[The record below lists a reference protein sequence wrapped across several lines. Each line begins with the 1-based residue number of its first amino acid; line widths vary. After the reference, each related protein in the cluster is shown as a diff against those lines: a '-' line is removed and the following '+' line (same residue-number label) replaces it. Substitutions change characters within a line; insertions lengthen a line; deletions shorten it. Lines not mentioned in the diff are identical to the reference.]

1 MKWEENH
8 EFQVQILVLGDVV
21 PSNEVLVWKVIG
33 YLCWWEITACQ
44 YIEDS
49 DAKNVLMQV
58 KALVQNAELDFQS
71 LYVESKDGNMTTHM
85 ALLVSNAL
93 EKINIYYVYA
103 TVLSSK
109 FSDSLIC
116 DKFVAEFAD
125 CLLENLKYLRE
136 YIADD
141 LPMNGKIIT
150 LETKIIFLK
159 NFLRFVA
166 NLSVENEKFQDL
178 LTHAL
183 DVISEAAHQSYRC
196 FVGNTSEPAEC
207 GFVNDV
213 VSSLDR
219 RIIPVN
225 CNVIHYYIPCQK
237 NNLAVEELDAGFVDF
252 LLDTLVEL
260 VSYKIILED
269 FTTYNINELVEDLM
283 FLKITSQIF
292 QNDGVKEEVARHSTG
307 RLAFLQEE
315 INLIKAEVHLM
326 SLPGPRWMTT
336 LKDRIQILYEEVVFL
351 QALLNAPD
359 DCCSLG
365 SEQNVLF
372 TQGQATVMMV
382 GSLIMA
388 LSNKESDEDTLN
400 KMELATSIFLERT
413 RIMKR
418 VAREIFGRG
427 PSKFP
432 KTNFLG
438 FLNSFLGNLKDLLL
452 HKADR
457 VPFPKHHIARMHD
470 ALEYLE
476 KKLWDV
482 ISQKNEHP

>member
-1 MKWEENH
+1 
-8 EFQVQILVLGDVV
+8 
-21 PSNEVLVWKVIG
+21 
-33 YLCWWEITACQ
+33 
-44 YIEDS
+44 
-49 DAKNVLMQV
+49 
-58 KALVQNAELDFQS
+58 
-71 LYVESKDGNMTTHM
+71 
-85 ALLVSNAL
+85 
-93 EKINIYYVYA
+93 
-103 TVLSSK
+103 
-109 FSDSLIC
+109 
-116 DKFVAEFAD
+116 
-125 CLLENLKYLRE
+125 
-136 YIADD
+136 
-141 LPMNGKIIT
+141 
-150 LETKIIFLK
+150 
-159 NFLRFVA
+159 
-166 NLSVENEKFQDL
+166 
-178 LTHAL
+178 
-183 DVISEAAHQSYRC
+183 
-196 FVGNTSEPAEC
+196 
-207 GFVNDV
+207 
-213 VSSLDR
+213 
-219 RIIPVN
+219 
-225 CNVIHYYIPCQK
+225 
-237 NNLAVEELDAGFVDF
+237 
-252 LLDTLVEL
+252 
-260 VSYKIILED
+260 
-269 FTTYNINELVEDLM
+269 
-283 FLKITSQIF
+283 
-292 QNDGVKEEVARHSTG
+292 
-307 RLAFLQEE
+307 
-315 INLIKAEVHLM
+315 
-326 SLPGPRWMTT
+326 MTT